1 MYLGVVLA
9 VVFGEVA
16 RVGMKAAVGIDFLF
30 SFDSAAP
37 GLALQYLDAVWLAVR
52 INLVHVSSGACPLAN
67 NVAALV
73 DGRELCNRAGGGDN
87 L

>member
-30 SFDSAAP
+30 SFLSAAP
-37 GLALQYLDAVWLAVR
+37 GVACQNLDAVWLAFF
-52 INLVHVSSGACPLAN
+52 INLVRESVGACPLADDGPF
-67 NVAALV
+67 VAA
-73 DGRELCNRAGGGDN
+73 ATS
-87 L
+87 